1 MKSPLPFEILQIGF
15 RSDVSFFCSSAS
27 AEDEGVP
34 AEAPYLLP
42 FRPESREALV
52 ILIESVYCGDMFE
65 IGEPSIALKMQ

>member
-52 ILIESVYCGDMFE
+52 MLPNHRTVRCVDDKIIRIKVK
-65 IGEPSIALKMQ
+65 PA